1 MDEGAT
7 NTEAARSSSNQSEKA
22 WLARIWGGFD
32 TKYMKPLL
40 THSKP
45 TLIDTLP
52 PCCLPVAR
60 MLTTSE
66 QLHHV
71 SYSFISLILSFNLLN
86 SDNFKMVIIRREVE
100 YTAIRTLSYAL
111 TMSIVFGADL
121 GLLLPRSQDFKE

>member
-1 MDEGAT
+1 MTEGAI
-7 NTEAARSSSNQSEKA
+7 EPSRSSSQSEKS

-45 TLIDTLP
+45 TLMETLP

-66 QLHHV
+66 QLNQASHFKDLFLGIWKIF
-71 SYSFISLILSFNLLN
+71 SYYRDAELMAIQILNY
-86 SDNFKMVIIRREVE
+86 V
-100 YTAIRTLSYAL
+100 L
-111 TMSIVFGADL
+111 TMPIAYVQADQ
-121 GLLLPRSQDFKE
+121 GPSLPPSQDSNE